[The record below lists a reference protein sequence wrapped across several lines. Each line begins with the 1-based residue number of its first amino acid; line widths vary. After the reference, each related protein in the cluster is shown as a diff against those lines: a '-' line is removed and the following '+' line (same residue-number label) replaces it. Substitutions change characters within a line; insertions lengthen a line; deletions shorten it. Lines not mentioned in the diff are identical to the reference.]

1 LPLEAFMGYDA
12 RRMIR
17 PSIIVK
23 ELRAEFL
30 PASVMAVFLGTAVAH
45 ARTGTFDPFLFALAL
60 AGVVFIHLGT
70 NVANDYFDHRSGN
83 DACNTEFV
91 RPFTGGSRLIQEN
104 LISPGAVLALAAL
117 LFAAAIV
124 IGAALAVLRG
134 PYIVLLGAVGIASG
148 VFYVAP
154 PVNLASRGF
163 GEIFIGLN
171 FGVLAVAGSYFVQTR
186 AFSWESVVASLPIAV
201 LIAAVVFINEF
212 QDMNA
217 DARAGKRTLVVRM
230 GTPRASKAYG
240 WIMIAAFAPVI
251 AGAASGLMPRTTL
264 IALGALP
271 FAIKAIAVARRFHG
285 SPKELAPA
293 NALTIVCHALTGAL
307 LTIGYLI
314 AR

>member
-1 LPLEAFMGYDA
+1 
-12 RRMIR
+12 MIR
-17 PSIIVK
+17 PSILIR

-30 PASVMAVFLGTAVAH
+30 PASVMSVFLGAAIAH
-45 ARTGTFDPFLFALAL
+45 ARTGAFDPLLFALTL

-83 DACNTEFV
+83 DAFNTEFV

-104 LISPGAVLALAAL
+104 LISPRGVLALSVSLLAAAL
-117 LFAAAIV
+117 AV
-124 IGAALAVLRG
+124 GAALAVLRG
-134 PYIVLLGAVGIASG
+134 PYIILFGVVGIASG
-148 VFYVAP
+148 IFYTAP

-163 GEIFIGLN
+163 GEFFIGLN
-171 FGVLAVAGSYFVQTR
+171 FGILTVAGSYFVQTR
-186 AFSWESVVASLPIAV
+186 AVSWESVVASLPLAV
-201 LIAAVVFINEF
+201 LIAAIVYINEF

-230 GTPRASKAYG
+230 GLRKASKVYG
-240 WIMIAAFAPVI
+240 WIMLSSFVPILL
-251 AGAASGLMPRTTL
+251 GAVSGLMPRTTL

-271 FAIKAIAVARRFHG
+271 FGIKAIAVAREKHG
-285 SPKELAPA
+285 SPKEMAPA
-293 NALTIVCHALTGAL
+293 NALTIVCHTLTGAL

>member
-1 LPLEAFMGYDA
+1 MPYSGHG
-12 RRMIR
+12 MIK
-17 PSIIVK
+17 PSILVR

-30 PASVMAVFLGTAVAH
+30 PASVISVFLGTAIAH
-45 ARTGTFDPFLFALAL
+45 ARTGAFDPLLFALTL

-83 DACNTEFV
+83 DAFNTEFV

-104 LISPGAVLALAAL
+104 LLSPRAVLVLSVSLLAAALAVGAVLAA
-117 LFAAAIV
+117 
-124 IGAALAVLRG
+124 LRG
-134 PYIVLLGAVGIASG
+134 PYILLLGAVGIASG

-163 GEIFIGLN
+163 GELFIGLN

-186 AFSWESVVASLPIAV
+186 AWSWESALASLPLAG

-230 GTPRASKAYG
+230 GLSKSSRVYG
-240 WIMIAAFAPVI
+240 WIVLLSFAPI
-251 AGAASGLMPRTTL
+251 PLGAALGLMPRTTL
-264 IALGALP
+264 VALAALP
-271 FAIKAIAVARRFHG
+271 FAIKAAAIARERHG
-285 SPKELAPA
+285 SPKEMAPA

-307 LTIGYLI
+307 LAIGYFI